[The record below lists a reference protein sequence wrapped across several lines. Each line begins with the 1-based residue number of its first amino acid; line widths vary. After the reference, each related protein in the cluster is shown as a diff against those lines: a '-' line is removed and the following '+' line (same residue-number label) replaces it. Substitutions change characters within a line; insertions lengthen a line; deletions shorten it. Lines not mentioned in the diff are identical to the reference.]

1 MQSDRKCQNIFLFQ
15 VCTPVSNIIPA
26 WETNQRSTPLAS
38 SSRSLQSSEKK
49 VKTIG
54 CWWRAD
60 TNRGRDRKIEWN
72 MTWICAPKE
81 CASVRPSFL
90 HPSHVKQDEW
100 LTISRMIWKNSSPL
114 AYILHRREQHNK
126 PINKRFFFADNWT
139 DSAWRVQEG
148 IDDDNDDGGD
158 DHDDGAA
165 KSRI

>member
-1 MQSDRKCQNIFLFQ
+1 MSKYLSVSSLHTGFEHNPSLRNKSKTHTACFSFLLSSIF
-15 VCTPVSNIIPA
+15 
-26 WETNQRSTPLAS
+26 W
-38 SSRSLQSSEKK
+38 KK

-81 CASVRPSFL
+81 CASVRPSFF

-148 IDDDNDDGGD
+148 IDDDNDDGDGD
-158 DHDDGAA
+158 DHVDGAA
-165 KSRI
+165 KRRI